1 MNIKYTMKR
10 LRKHPLVEVLARNGG
25 NPRTLVLIEPLWG
38 IPYNLIAPFAT
49 LYMYTQGITDV
60 QIGTILSVSMVV
72 QVFFPFLEEY

>member
-38 IPYNLIAPFAT
+38 AYRL
-49 LYMYTQGITDV
+49 LH
-60 QIGTILSVSMVV
+60 
-72 QVFFPFLEEY
+72 